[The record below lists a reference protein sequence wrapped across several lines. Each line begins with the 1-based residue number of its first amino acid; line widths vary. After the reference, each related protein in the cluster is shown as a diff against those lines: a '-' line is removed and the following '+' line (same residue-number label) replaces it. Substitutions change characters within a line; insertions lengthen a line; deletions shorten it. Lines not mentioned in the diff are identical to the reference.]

1 LHLCATSK
9 TCRALSREIRQNFC
23 FARKIK
29 NFLAGVPRRHPRLQ
43 KGLVETANP
52 LLGTNCRREKASC
65 AATMSRP
72 IFNSLWIIIGI
83 AVMAASTGVTGA
95 SNGAAWPAQ
104 GNLVQNSDLSERDGT
119 EPAEYQ
125 LIGDVEYRYMGNP
138 GRAMSG
144 WGVALESGAATRTAS
159 VAQIVKGINAKA
171 GRWYRF
177 TFRGLPEPNFA
188 VEQGGLFMKVEY
200 FGDHGRTALD
210 GKVKPIDGLIEQDRQ
225 KLSLNGDHHV
235 GGAEVWRT
243 YQLDFYLPFPEIDQL
258 RISVGLDHGSAQT
271 PTESEFFATD
281 FSLTRIEGASDAPGV
296 TTAPSSANAPKGTL
310 FPLGGRWFYLA
321 KGAESAPA
329 SHFDFHNADQL
340 FYHDDRWS
348 TPFEGEMT
356 SWLRAGE
363 KDLDGNIAADDTL
376 VPDNVT
382 IDVDATSLI
391 IHTRGLPN
399 HPTGKFPETSNGRRG
414 NPNFIQEQQNTFYI
428 PLNPKVNPR
437 HFVTTTTN
445 SNHALPMGPIG
456 IAMNGIVFFNPF
468 DMGNQDASNIMDF
481 CCGHPNQDGLYHYHK
496 YPICIN
502 SPWADEGTGHSPVI
516 GWAFDGFP
524 VYGPYERAGVLAKD
538 VTGDGALNGFNLHW
552 DKDRGWHYHV
562 TPGQFPYIIGGY
574 WGYEDSRDSQRPRH
588 SRGSLG
594 MGGGGMGGPPGGM
607 ADRPPGGGSPGNGP
621 GGYGGGLP
629 SQ

>member
-1 LHLCATSK
+1 MGIETLRMMANAIRQSARIIGCLAVLGSILGLTDATSPDSI
-9 TCRALSREIRQNFC
+9 ASRN
-23 FARKIK
+23 
-29 NFLAGVPRRHPRLQ
+29 
-43 KGLVETANP
+43 
-52 LLGTNCRREKASC
+52 
-65 AATMSRP
+65 
-72 IFNSLWIIIGI
+72 
-83 AVMAASTGVTGA
+83 
-95 SNGAAWPAQ
+95 
-104 GNLVQNSDLSERDGT
+104 NLVQNSDFQQSDANG
-119 EPAEYQ
+119 PANYK
-125 LIGDVEYRYMGNP
+125 LVGDIEYRYMGNP

-144 WGVALESGAATRTAS
+144 WGVALKSGGQTRTAA
-159 VAQIVKGINAKA
+159 VAQTVNGIDTKA

-188 VEQGGLFMKVEY
+188 VEQGGLFMQVEY
-200 FGDHGRTALD
+200 FGDHGRTAMD
-210 GKVKPIDGLIEQDRQ
+210 GKVKRIDGLIEQDRQ
-225 KLSLNGDHHV
+225 KLAVNGDHHV

-258 RISVGLDHGSAQT
+258 RLGVGLDHGSAQT
-271 PTESEFFATD
+271 ATESEFFATD
-281 FSLTRIEGASDAPGV
+281 FSLTRIPSVSPAAADLPEA
-296 TTAPSSANAPKGTL
+296 TTAPSSVDPPKGTL

-321 KGAESAPA
+321 KDGETVPA
-329 SHFDFHNADQL
+329 SHFDYLNADRL

-363 KDLDGNIAADDTL
+363 KDLDGIIAAVDTF

-391 IHTRGLPN
+391 IHTKGLPN
-399 HPTGKFPETSNGRRG
+399 HPTGKFPENTSGRRG
-414 NPNFIQEQQNTFYI
+414 NPNYIQEQRNTFYI

-437 HFVTTTTN
+437 HFITTTTN
-445 SNHALPMGPIG
+445 SNRALPMGPIG
-456 IAMNGIVFFNPF
+456 VAMNGIVFFNPF
-468 DMGNQDASNIMDF
+468 DAGNQDASNFMDF

-538 VTGDGALNGFNLHW
+538 VTGDGGLNGFNLHW

-588 SRGSLG
+588 SRSGGG
-594 MGGGGMGGPPGGM
+594 MGGGMGGGVGGGMGGPPGGM
-607 ADRPPGGGSPGNGP
+607 GGGPPGNGP
-621 GGYGGGLP
+621 GNFGAGSP
-629 SQ
+629 PR